1 SITRL
6 HGARST
12 NRDQRGDLLE
22 RLVRLGADWAS
33 GLEIF
38 IRAGSPM
45 IKLKNMN
52 IGKVDST
59 FFTGP
64 LEIKLSSKI

>member
-1 SITRL
+1 M
-6 HGARST
+6 
-12 NRDQRGDLLE
+12 E

-33 GLEIF
+33 GPETF
-38 IRAGSPM
+38 MRAGSPM

-52 IGKVDST
+52 IGKLDST

-64 LEIKLSSKI
+64 LELKLSSKI